1 MLLSDNVRMHRALR
15 GAGVE
20 AELHVWEAAG
30 HGGFL
35 GMAPEDAERFGGDA
49 TLRRGALGPGPAGP
63 GDTLSS

>member
-15 GAGVE
+15 AAGID

-35 GMAPEDAERFGGDA
+35 GMAPEDEDRFAELRRFAERHWSAA
-49 TLRRGALGPGPAGP
+49 TEAIDSAA
-63 GDTLSS
+63 T